1 MGKFN
6 KKEYNKK
13 YYKENKGYFKGYQKE
28 WHKQHEGFYLYI
40 ICNDNGQDKEV
51 LYVGM
56 TTNYYNRINKHTNEF
71 VSATKDIFQ
80 SGNWTSIKYIDLTD
94 IVKSDM
100 ELKMLENT
108 LIDLYEP
115 SHNSVKN
122 IIRDMDKLRELELC
136 SYLHSVLGAWKTYK
150 TNENKE

>member
-1 MGKFN
+1 MFN

-13 YYKENKGYFKGYQKE
+13 YREENKEYYRDYLKE
-28 WHKQHEGFYLYI
+28 WHKQYIGYYLYI
-40 ICNDNGQDKEV
+40 ILNGQEV
-51 LYVGM
+51 NYVGM
-56 TTNYYNRINKHTNEF
+56 TTNYYNRINKHLNGLVE
-71 VSATKDIFQ
+71 ATKDIFD

-115 SHNSVKN
+115 SNNSVKN
-122 IIRDMDKLRELELC
+122 IIKGMDKLRELQLC
-136 SYLHSVLGAWKTYK
+136 SYLHSALDEWKIYK
-150 TNENKE
+150 INEGLTEKNVK